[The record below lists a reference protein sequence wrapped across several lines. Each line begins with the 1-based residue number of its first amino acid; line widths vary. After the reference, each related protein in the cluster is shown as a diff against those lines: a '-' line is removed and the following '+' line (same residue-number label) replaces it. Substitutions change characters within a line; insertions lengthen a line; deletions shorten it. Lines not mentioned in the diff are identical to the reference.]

1 MLTLLENLVIDRV
14 DLCDEGAN
22 SEAFIELFKRKEH
35 GGMDLQEIISKM
47 KPEHAKVVKDA
58 FDASEASLKEA
69 TGNIDALT
77 KERDKALADIE
88 ELKKKLDEKHPAGCT
103 CKECSAKKTNDEK
116 SDKPMK
122 PSNPDNPMDEED
134 EDSEEA
140 IKDKKSS
147 GNASF
152 DQTETFKSL
161 SKEVQDYISTIR
173 EQKEAAE
180 AELRKSREEAA
191 EAEAVAKA
199 QSLKAIPFDQ
209 DKLVNIIKNA
219 TPDLL
224 DLLNVVN
231 SAIEGTVLG
240 EVGKTAASTSDSSSA
255 DAWSKID
262 AKATELAKSSNISKA
277 KAVSEV
283 IRNNPDLYRE
293 YLEGGAN

>member
-35 GGMDLQEIISKM
+35 DGMDLQEIISKM

-69 TGNIDALT
+69 TGNVDALT
-77 KERDKALADIE
+77 KERDKALADLE
-88 ELKKKLDEKHPAGCT
+88 ALKKQLEEKHPDNCD
-103 CKECSAKKTNDEK
+103 CDECNAKR
-116 SDKPMK
+116 
-122 PSNPDNPMDEED
+122 
-134 EDSEEA
+134 EA
-140 IKDKKSS
+140 ANKDKKSS

-199 QSLKAIPFDQ
+199 STLKAIPVDQ
-209 DKLVNIIKNA
+209 EKLVGIIKNA
-219 TPDLL
+219 TPELIELL
-224 DLLNVVN
+224 ETING
-231 SAIEGTVLG
+231 AIEGTVLG
-240 EVGKTAASTSDSSSA
+240 EVGKTAANTSDSSSA

-262 AKATELAKSSNISKA
+262 AKAAELAKSSNISKA